1 MNKFAKFALRVLGII
16 GIGVGAACS
25 YEGFKLINTLD
36 DIDVEEAQE
45 KARTKR
51 EEECI
56 DLDPDDLDL

>member
-1 MNKFAKFALRVLGII
+1 MNKFAKIALRLLSVV

-25 YEGFKLINTLD
+25 YEGFKLLKTLD
-36 DIDVEEAQE
+36 DIDEEEAIE

-51 EEECI
+51 EKEYI

>member
-1 MNKFAKFALRVLGII
+1 MNKFAKFALRVLSIV

-25 YEGFKLINTLD
+25 YEGFKLLNTLD

-45 KARTKR
+45 KARAKH
-51 EEECI
+51 EKEYI